1 MFKACINVIYVII
14 KIFYN
19 LANIVNINNDLSHG
33 IFSEISKRKKIITR
47 LIQKKQ
53 KNANIILMTLTG
65 NKNLGQFLVHLN
77 VIMTN

>member
-19 LANIVNINNDLSHG
+19 LADIVNINNNLSHG
-33 IFSEISKRKKIITR
+33 IFSEISKVNNFITR
-47 LIQKKQ
+47 LIQKK
-53 KNANIILMTLTG
+53 KHANIILMTLTG

>member
-47 LIQKKQ
+47 LIQKK
-53 KNANIILMTLTG
+53 NANIILMTLTG

>member
-19 LANIVNINNDLSHG
+19 FANIVNINNDLSHG

-47 LIQKKQ
+47 LIQKK
-53 KNANIILMTLTG
+53 NANIILMTLTG